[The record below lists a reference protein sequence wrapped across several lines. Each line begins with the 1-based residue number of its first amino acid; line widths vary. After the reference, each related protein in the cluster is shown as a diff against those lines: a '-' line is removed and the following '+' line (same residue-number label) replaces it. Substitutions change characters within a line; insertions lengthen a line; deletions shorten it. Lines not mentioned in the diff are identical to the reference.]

1 MSFEHRRRHHLQSVE
16 TSTSNKSI
24 RSRERH
30 IKQLSTIFVKNKT
43 GCSKP
48 DILIHTS
55 HPNLKS
61 SKTVSETKQFSHHQ
75 LQVKTEMAFTSQF
88 HKKTWS
94 RVPWDRMT
102 HKGSIVALLLHQER
116 QESTIQQVHT
126 HRIHGTGIS
135 SIIYSIIPTFIY
147 HIKKKTS
154 KRRYVII
161 YTVYRSHGISST
173 LQSCTGRFN
182 LSSWLK
188 NCTTREITPR
198 SSGRK

>member
-135 SIIYSIIPTFIY
+135 TIIYSIIPTFLY
-147 HIKKKTS
+147 H
-154 KRRYVII
+154 
-161 YTVYRSHGISST
+161 
-173 LQSCTGRFN
+173 
-182 LSSWLK
+182 
-188 NCTTREITPR
+188 
-198 SSGRK
+198 